1 MSNTISIRKY
11 GVTEKK
17 KAEIDE
23 LIIKV
28 RNAEDEVEAFQAV
41 VSSLGEKLQK
51 FQGELAVATTN
62 KEQGLA
68 NKNLMESIVMEV
80 RDLLQDSVNVQ
91 NLMNTSESKIEKAAS
106 QMSVL
111 INELIY
117 SADLINKLSELIARK
132 KQSNPL
138 ISDELVTKVTKAG
151 SDANNAISLTLTALQ
166 AIFTSQATNV
176 EGQNV
181 LKLERKFANDL
192 NSMIKFKQRSKDKE
206 NSTGLFE
213 ISNDKESKTNI
224 SDMLLQAYENY
235 KELYNQTLRATNDT
249 TKQLSETSLA
259 LDNAV
264 VNLNSL
270 KSSLAAAQAA
280 ALAA

>member
-28 RNAEDEVEAFQAV
+28 RNAEDEVGAFQAV
-41 VSSLGEKLQK
+41 VTSLGEKLQK
-51 FQGELAVATTN
+51 FQGELAVANAN

>member
-28 RNAEDEVEAFQAV
+28 RNAEDEVGAFQAV
-41 VSSLGEKLQK
+41 VTSLGEKLQK
-51 FQGELAVATTN
+51 FQGELAVANAN

-80 RDLLQDSVNVQ
+80 KDLLQDSVNVQ

-151 SDANNAISLTLTALQ
+151 SDANNAVSLTLTALQ

-235 KELYNQTLRATNDT
+235 KELYDQTLKATNDT